1 VALVGNITAIG
12 CDSTKNDTTTAPST
26 SQPPSGLPEDSMAK
40 VAEILGISQQK
51 LEDAFAQAQ
60 SEMAESRFGD
70 EQQPGPPGGEPP
82 TGVPSEGMPPA
93 QGFPTDLLARV
104 AEILGIEQQT
114 LADAFAQVQGE
125 MPAEPFGAPPN
136 NGSWQR

>member
-1 VALVGNITAIG
+1 VALVGNIAAIG
-12 CDSTKNDTTTAPST
+12 CASTEHDATTVPST

-60 SEMAESRFGD
+60 SEMAASRPGN
-70 EQQPGPPGGEPP
+70 EQPPFTPRGEPP

-125 MPAEPFGAPPN
+125 MPAGPFGAPPN
-136 NGSWQR
+136 NGSSQQ